1 MAASVEKK
9 TVMTTFLRNLRSS
22 RPEMFFKIAVLK
34 YLRKLPR
41 KHPWWSVFVS
51 KIKRNTTTDVFLEF
65 FSNFSKQLPC
75 CTLPGGCFSNS

>member
-9 TVMTTFLRNLRSS
+9 TVMITFLRNLRSS

-34 YLRKLPR
+34 YLRKFPG
-41 KHPWWSVFVS
+41 KHPRWSVFVS
-51 KIKRNTTTDVFLEF
+51 KIKKNTTTDVFLEF

-75 CTLPGGCFSNS
+75 CTLPGGYFSNS